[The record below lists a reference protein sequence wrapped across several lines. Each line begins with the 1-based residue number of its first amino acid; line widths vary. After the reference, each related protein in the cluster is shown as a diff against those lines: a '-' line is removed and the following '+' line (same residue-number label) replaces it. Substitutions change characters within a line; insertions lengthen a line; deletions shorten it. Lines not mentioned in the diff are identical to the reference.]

1 MEQFRGAAGL
11 AEMEAGWCPEHRDLS
26 PSLLSSN
33 EGLQAPQLSGHVHG
47 VLAIMAI
54 S

>member
-26 PSLLSSN
+26 PPLLSSN